1 MNSKIANY
9 NKQQLKGQLECM
21 GLKGDETI
29 LIHSSMKA
37 IGAVDGGA
45 DTVLD
50 VWMEYFKNGL
60 LLLPTHTWKTVN
72 ADNPVY
78 NPYTTPSCVGLLTN
92 MFMKRDGVIR
102 SLHPTH
108 SMSGYGK
115 NAAEYLAGEEY
126 NNTPCTP
133 GGCYD
138 RLKEVG
144 GKVLLVGV
152 GHERN
157 TYIHSVEEVLNV
169 PNRLSDMPMELVI
182 ELQEQSNNSGKLP
195 RYNRDDG
202 WKTHINSGEI
212 YIDNNET
219 HINSDKIHIDND
231 GMYCAD
237 NGKCSNGN
245 EEISG
250 QYNNRLYRKVYV
262 RKHYNAQQPHISED
276 FAKLNQIF
284 LDSGVVRK
292 VKFGDADSLL
302 CDAKGMFNI
311 VRQVIAP
318 DPESIVTKDTLSM
331 PEY

>member
-1 MNSKIANY
+1 MNSKIGNY
-9 NKQQLKGQLECM
+9 NKQQLKDQLESM

-29 LIHSSMKA
+29 LIHSSMKS
-37 IGAVDGGA
+37 IGEVDGGA
-45 DTVLD
+45 DSVLD
-50 VWMEYFKNGL
+50 AWMEYFKDGL

-78 NPYTTPSCVGLLTN
+78 NPQTTPSCVGLLTN

-108 SMSGYGK
+108 SMAGYGK
-115 NAAEYLAGEEY
+115 SAAEYLAGEEY

-138 RLKEVG
+138 RLKDAG

-182 ELQEQSNNSGKLP
+182 EFLKEDKDNKNKKLP
-195 RYNRDDG
+195 HYNRADG
-202 WKTHINSGEI
+202 WKKCIDSNGG
-212 YIDNNET
+212 YDNN
-219 HINSDKIHIDND
+219 NKL
-231 GMYCAD
+231 C
-237 NGKCSNGN
+237 
-245 EEISG
+245 
-250 QYNNRLYRKVYV
+250 RKVYV

-276 FAKLNQIF
+276 FVKLNQIF
-284 LDSGVVRK
+284 LDSGVVKK
-292 VKFGDADSLL
+292 VKFGDADSLF
-302 CDAKGMFNI
+302 CDAKGMLNV

-318 DPESIVTKDTLSM
+318 DPECIVTKDTLSM

>member
-1 MNSKIANY
+1 MNSKIGNY
-9 NKQQLKGQLECM
+9 NKQQLKDQLESM

-50 VWMEYFKNGL
+50 AWMEYFKDGL

-182 ELQEQSNNSGKLP
+182 ELQEESNNSGKLP
-195 RYNRDDG
+195 PYNRDEG
-202 WKTHINSGEI
+202 WKKHT
-212 YIDNNET
+212 DN
-219 HINSDKIHIDND
+219 KL
-231 GMYCAD
+231 C
-237 NGKCSNGN
+237 
-245 EEISG
+245 
-250 QYNNRLYRKVYV
+250 RKVYV

-276 FAKLNQIF
+276 FVKLNQIF
-284 LDSGVVRK
+284 LDTGVVRK

-318 DPESIVTKDTLSM
+318 DPGCIVTKDTLSM

>member
-9 NKQQLKGQLECM
+9 NKQQLKDQLESM

-29 LIHSSMKA
+29 LIHSSMKS
-37 IGAVDGGA
+37 IGEVDGGA

-50 VWMEYFKNGL
+50 AWMEYFKDGL

-78 NPYTTPSCVGLLTN
+78 NPQTTPSCVGLLTN

-108 SMSGYGK
+108 SMAGYGK
-115 NAAEYLAGEEY
+115 SAAEYLAGEEY

-138 RLKEVG
+138 RLKDAG

-182 ELQEQSNNSGKLP
+182 EFLKEDKDNKNKKLP
-195 RYNRDDG
+195 HYNRADG
-202 WKTHINSGEI
+202 WKKCIDSNGG
-212 YIDNNET
+212 YDNN
-219 HINSDKIHIDND
+219 NKL
-231 GMYCAD
+231 C
-237 NGKCSNGN
+237 
-245 EEISG
+245 
-250 QYNNRLYRKVYV
+250 RKVYV

-276 FAKLNQIF
+276 FVKLNQIF
-284 LDSGVVRK
+284 LDSGVVKK

-302 CDAKGMFNI
+302 CDAKGMLNV

-318 DPESIVTKDTLSM
+318 DPECIVTKDTLSM

>member
-1 MNSKIANY
+1 MNSKIGNY
-9 NKQQLKGQLECM
+9 NKQQLKNQLESM

-182 ELQEQSNNSGKLP
+182 ELQEESNNSGKLP
-195 RYNRDDG
+195 PYNRDDG
-202 WKTHINSGEI
+202 WKKHT
-212 YIDNNET
+212 DN
-219 HINSDKIHIDND
+219 KL
-231 GMYCAD
+231 C
-237 NGKCSNGN
+237 
-245 EEISG
+245 
-250 QYNNRLYRKVYV
+250 RKVYV

-276 FAKLNQIF
+276 FVKLNQIF
-284 LDSGVVRK
+284 LDSGVVKK

-302 CDAKGMFNI
+302 CDAKGMFNV

-318 DPESIVTKDTLSM
+318 DPECIVTKDTLSM

>member
-1 MNSKIANY
+1 MNSKIGNY
-9 NKQQLKGQLECM
+9 NKQQLKDQLESM

-50 VWMEYFKNGL
+50 AWMEYFKDGL

-182 ELQEQSNNSGKLP
+182 ELQEESNNSGKLP
-195 RYNRDDG
+195 PYNRDDG
-202 WKTHINSGEI
+202 WKKHT
-212 YIDNNET
+212 DN
-219 HINSDKIHIDND
+219 K
-231 GMYCAD
+231 
-237 NGKCSNGN
+237 
-245 EEISG
+245 
-250 QYNNRLYRKVYV
+250 LYRKVYV
-262 RKHYNAQQPHISED
+262 RKHYNAKQPHISED
-276 FAKLNQIF
+276 FVKLNQIF
-284 LDSGVVRK
+284 LDRGVVRK

-318 DPESIVTKDTLSM
+318 DPECIVTKDTLSM

>member
-1 MNSKIANY
+1 MNSKIGNY
-9 NKQQLKGQLECM
+9 NKQQLKNQLESM
-21 GLKGDETI
+21 GLKGGETI

-37 IGAVDGGA
+37 IGVVNGGA

-182 ELQEQSNNSGKLP
+182 ELQEESNNSGKLP
-195 RYNRDDG
+195 PYNRDNG
-202 WKTHINSGEI
+202 WKKHT
-212 YIDNNET
+212 D
-219 HINSDKIHIDND
+219 
-231 GMYCAD
+231 
-237 NGKCSNGN
+237 
-245 EEISG
+245 
-250 QYNNRLYRKVYV
+250 NRLYRKVYV

-276 FAKLNQIF
+276 FVKLNKIF
-284 LDSGVVRK
+284 LDRGVVRK

-318 DPESIVTKDTLSM
+318 DPECIVTKDTLSM

>member
-9 NKQQLKGQLECM
+9 NKQQLKGQLESM

-50 VWMEYFKNGL
+50 AWMEYFKDGL

-78 NPYTTPSCVGLLTN
+78 NPQTTPSCVGLLTN
-92 MFMKRDGVIR
+92 MFMKREGVIR

-108 SMSGYGK
+108 SMAGYGK

-138 RLKEVG
+138 RLKDAG

-182 ELQEQSNNSGKLP
+182 ELLKEDEDNKNKKLP
-195 RYNRDDG
+195 HYNMADG
-202 WKTHINSGEI
+202 WKKCI
-212 YIDNNET
+212 YNNVEHDNN
-219 HINSDKIHIDND
+219 NKL
-231 GMYCAD
+231 C
-237 NGKCSNGN
+237 
-245 EEISG
+245 
-250 QYNNRLYRKVYV
+250 RKVYV

-276 FAKLNQIF
+276 FVKLNQIF
-284 LDSGVVRK
+284 LDSGVVKK

-311 VRQVIAP
+311 VRHVIAP
-318 DPESIVTKDTLSM
+318 DPECIVTKDTLSM

>member
-1 MNSKIANY
+1 MNSKIGNY
-9 NKQQLKGQLECM
+9 NKQQLKNQLESM

-182 ELQEQSNNSGKLP
+182 ELQEESNNSGKLP
-195 RYNRDDG
+195 PYNRDEG
-202 WKTHINSGEI
+202 WKKHT
-212 YIDNNET
+212 DN
-219 HINSDKIHIDND
+219 KL
-231 GMYCAD
+231 C
-237 NGKCSNGN
+237 
-245 EEISG
+245 
-250 QYNNRLYRKVYV
+250 RKVYV

-276 FAKLNQIF
+276 FVKLNQIF
-284 LDSGVVRK
+284 LDSGVVKK

-318 DPESIVTKDTLSM
+318 DTECIVTKDTLSM

>member
-9 NKQQLKGQLECM
+9 NKQQLKDQLESM

-50 VWMEYFKNGL
+50 AWMEYFKDGL

-78 NPYTTPSCVGLLTN
+78 NPQTTPSCVGLLTN
-92 MFMKRDGVIR
+92 MFMKREGVIR

-108 SMSGYGK
+108 SMAGYGK

-138 RLKEVG
+138 RLKDAG

-182 ELQEQSNNSGKLP
+182 ELQEESNNSGKLP
-195 RYNRDDG
+195 PYNRDNG
-202 WKTHINSGEI
+202 WKKHT
-212 YIDNNET
+212 D
-219 HINSDKIHIDND
+219 
-231 GMYCAD
+231 
-237 NGKCSNGN
+237 
-245 EEISG
+245 
-250 QYNNRLYRKVYV
+250 NRLYRKVYV

-276 FAKLNQIF
+276 FVKLNQIF
-284 LDSGVVRK
+284 LDSGVVKK

-302 CDAKGMFNI
+302 CDAKGMFNV
-311 VRQVIAP
+311 VRHVIAP
-318 DPESIVTKDTLSM
+318 APECIVTKDTLSM

>member
-9 NKQQLKGQLECM
+9 NKQQLKDQLESM

-182 ELQEQSNNSGKLP
+182 ELQEESNNSGKLP
-195 RYNRDDG
+195 PYNRDDG
-202 WKTHINSGEI
+202 WKKHT
-212 YIDNNET
+212 DN
-219 HINSDKIHIDND
+219 KL
-231 GMYCAD
+231 C
-237 NGKCSNGN
+237 
-245 EEISG
+245 
-250 QYNNRLYRKVYV
+250 RKVYV

-318 DPESIVTKDTLSM
+318 DPECIVTKDTLSM

>member
-1 MNSKIANY
+1 MNSKIGNY
-9 NKQQLKGQLECM
+9 NKQQLKNQLESM
-21 GLKGDETI
+21 GLKGGETI

-37 IGAVDGGA
+37 IGVVNGGA

-182 ELQEQSNNSGKLP
+182 ELQEESNNSGKLP
-195 RYNRDDG
+195 PYNRDNG
-202 WKTHINSGEI
+202 WKKHT
-212 YIDNNET
+212 D
-219 HINSDKIHIDND
+219 
-231 GMYCAD
+231 
-237 NGKCSNGN
+237 
-245 EEISG
+245 
-250 QYNNRLYRKVYV
+250 NRLYRKVYV

-276 FAKLNQIF
+276 FVKLNKIF
-284 LDSGVVRK
+284 LDRGVVRN

-318 DPESIVTKDTLSM
+318 DPECIVTKDTLSM

>member
-1 MNSKIANY
+1 MNSKIGNY
-9 NKQQLKGQLECM
+9 NKQQLKDQLESM

-50 VWMEYFKNGL
+50 AWMEYFKDGL

-182 ELQEQSNNSGKLP
+182 EIQEESNNSGKLP
-195 RYNRDDG
+195 PYNRDDG
-202 WKTHINSGEI
+202 WKKHT
-212 YIDNNET
+212 D
-219 HINSDKIHIDND
+219 
-231 GMYCAD
+231 
-237 NGKCSNGN
+237 
-245 EEISG
+245 
-250 QYNNRLYRKVYV
+250 NRLYRKVYV

-276 FAKLNQIF
+276 FVKLNQIF
-284 LDSGVVRK
+284 LDRGVVRK

-311 VRQVIAP
+311 VRQVVAP
-318 DPESIVTKDTLSM
+318 DPECIVTKDTLSM

>member
-1 MNSKIANY
+1 MNSKIGNY
-9 NKQQLKGQLECM
+9 NKQQLKDQLESM

-29 LIHSSMKA
+29 LIHSSMKS
-37 IGAVDGGA
+37 IGEVDGGA
-45 DTVLD
+45 DAVLD
-50 VWMEYFKNGL
+50 AWMEYFKDGL

-78 NPYTTPSCVGLLTN
+78 NPQTTPSCVGLLTN

-108 SMSGYGK
+108 SMAGYGK

-138 RLKEVG
+138 RLKDAG

-182 ELQEQSNNSGKLP
+182 ELLKEDEDNKNKKLP
-195 RYNRDDG
+195 YYNRADG
-202 WKTHINSGEI
+202 WKKCIDSNGG
-212 YIDNNET
+212 YDNN
-219 HINSDKIHIDND
+219 NKL
-231 GMYCAD
+231 C
-237 NGKCSNGN
+237 
-245 EEISG
+245 
-250 QYNNRLYRKVYV
+250 RKVYV

-276 FAKLNQIF
+276 FVKLNQIF
-284 LDSGVVRK
+284 LDSGVVKK

-302 CDAKGMFNI
+302 CDAKGMFNV
-311 VRQVIAP
+311 VRHVIAP
-318 DPESIVTKDTLSM
+318 DPECIVTKDTLSM

>member
-1 MNSKIANY
+1 MNSKTGNY
-9 NKQQLKGQLECM
+9 SKQQLKDQLESM

-182 ELQEQSNNSGKLP
+182 ELQEESNNSGKLP
-195 RYNRDDG
+195 PYNRDDG
-202 WKTHINSGEI
+202 WKKHT
-212 YIDNNET
+212 DN
-219 HINSDKIHIDND
+219 KL
-231 GMYCAD
+231 C
-237 NGKCSNGN
+237 
-245 EEISG
+245 
-250 QYNNRLYRKVYV
+250 RKVYV
-262 RKHYNAQQPHISED
+262 RKHYNAKQPHISED
-276 FAKLNQIF
+276 FVKLNKIF
-284 LDSGVVRK
+284 LDRGVVRK

-318 DPESIVTKDTLSM
+318 DPECIVTKDTLSM

>member
-1 MNSKIANY
+1 MNSKIGNY
-9 NKQQLKGQLECM
+9 NKQQLKDQLESM

-50 VWMEYFKNGL
+50 AWMEYFKDGL

-126 NNTPCTP
+126 HNTPCTP

-182 ELQEQSNNSGKLP
+182 ELQEESNNSGKLP
-195 RYNRDDG
+195 PYNRDEG
-202 WKTHINSGEI
+202 WKKHT
-212 YIDNNET
+212 DN
-219 HINSDKIHIDND
+219 KL
-231 GMYCAD
+231 C
-237 NGKCSNGN
+237 
-245 EEISG
+245 
-250 QYNNRLYRKVYV
+250 RKVYV

-276 FAKLNQIF
+276 FVKLNQIF
-284 LDSGVVRK
+284 LDSGVVKK

-318 DPESIVTKDTLSM
+318 DPECIVTKDTLSM

>member
-1 MNSKIANY
+1 MNSKIGNY
-9 NKQQLKGQLECM
+9 NKQQLKDQLESM

-50 VWMEYFKNGL
+50 AWMEYFKDGL
-60 LLLPTHTWKTVN
+60 FLLPTHTWKTVN

-108 SMSGYGK
+108 SMSGFGK

-182 ELQEQSNNSGKLP
+182 ELQEESNNSGKLP
-195 RYNRDDG
+195 PYNRDEG
-202 WKTHINSGEI
+202 WKKHT
-212 YIDNNET
+212 DN
-219 HINSDKIHIDND
+219 KL
-231 GMYCAD
+231 C
-237 NGKCSNGN
+237 
-245 EEISG
+245 
-250 QYNNRLYRKVYV
+250 RKVYV

-276 FAKLNQIF
+276 FVKLNQIF
-284 LDSGVVRK
+284 LDSGVVKK

-318 DPESIVTKDTLSM
+318 DPECIVTKDTLSM

>member
-1 MNSKIANY
+1 MNSKIGNY
-9 NKQQLKGQLECM
+9 NKQQLKDQLESM

-50 VWMEYFKNGL
+50 AWMEYFKDGL

-138 RLKEVG
+138 RIKEVG

-182 ELQEQSNNSGKLP
+182 ELQEESNNSGKLP
-195 RYNRDDG
+195 PYNRDEG
-202 WKTHINSGEI
+202 WKKHT
-212 YIDNNET
+212 DN
-219 HINSDKIHIDND
+219 KL
-231 GMYCAD
+231 C
-237 NGKCSNGN
+237 
-245 EEISG
+245 
-250 QYNNRLYRKVYV
+250 RKVYV

-276 FAKLNQIF
+276 FVKLNQIF

-318 DPESIVTKDTLSM
+318 DPGCIVTKDTLSM

>member
-1 MNSKIANY
+1 MNSKIGNY
-9 NKQQLKGQLECM
+9 NKQQLKDQLESM

-50 VWMEYFKNGL
+50 AWMEYFKDGL
-60 LLLPTHTWKTVN
+60 FLLPTHTWKTVN

-182 ELQEQSNNSGKLP
+182 ELQEESNNSGKLP
-195 RYNRDDG
+195 PYNRDEG
-202 WKTHINSGEI
+202 WKKHT
-212 YIDNNET
+212 DN
-219 HINSDKIHIDND
+219 KL
-231 GMYCAD
+231 C
-237 NGKCSNGN
+237 
-245 EEISG
+245 
-250 QYNNRLYRKVYV
+250 RKVYV

-276 FAKLNQIF
+276 FVKLNQIF
-284 LDSGVVRK
+284 LDSGVVKK

-311 VRQVIAP
+311 VRQVVAP
-318 DPESIVTKDTLSM
+318 DPECIVTKDTLSM

>member
-1 MNSKIANY
+1 MNSKIGNY
-9 NKQQLKGQLECM
+9 NKQQLKNQLESM

-182 ELQEQSNNSGKLP
+182 ELQEESNNSGKLP
-195 RYNRDDG
+195 PYNRDEG
-202 WKTHINSGEI
+202 WKKHT
-212 YIDNNET
+212 DN
-219 HINSDKIHIDND
+219 KL
-231 GMYCAD
+231 C
-237 NGKCSNGN
+237 
-245 EEISG
+245 
-250 QYNNRLYRKVYV
+250 RKVYV

-276 FAKLNQIF
+276 FVKLNQIF
-284 LDSGVVRK
+284 LDSGVVKK

-318 DPESIVTKDTLSM
+318 DPECIVTKDTLSM

>member
-1 MNSKIANY
+1 MNSKIGNY
-9 NKQQLKGQLECM
+9 NKQQLKDQLESM

-182 ELQEQSNNSGKLP
+182 ELQEESNNSGKLP
-195 RYNRDDG
+195 PYNRDDG
-202 WKTHINSGEI
+202 WKKHT
-212 YIDNNET
+212 DN
-219 HINSDKIHIDND
+219 KL
-231 GMYCAD
+231 C
-237 NGKCSNGN
+237 
-245 EEISG
+245 
-250 QYNNRLYRKVYV
+250 RKVYV

-276 FAKLNQIF
+276 FVKLNQIF

-318 DPESIVTKDTLSM
+318 DPECIVTKDTLSM

>member
-1 MNSKIANY
+1 MNSKIGNY
-9 NKQQLKGQLECM
+9 NKQQLKDQLESM
-21 GLKGDETI
+21 VLKGDETI

-50 VWMEYFKNGL
+50 AWMEYFKDGL

-182 ELQEQSNNSGKLP
+182 ELQEESNNSGKLP
-195 RYNRDDG
+195 PYNRDDG
-202 WKTHINSGEI
+202 WKKHT
-212 YIDNNET
+212 DN
-219 HINSDKIHIDND
+219 K
-231 GMYCAD
+231 
-237 NGKCSNGN
+237 
-245 EEISG
+245 
-250 QYNNRLYRKVYV
+250 LYRKVYV
-262 RKHYNAQQPHISED
+262 RKHYNAKQPHISED
-276 FAKLNQIF
+276 FVKLNQIF

-318 DPESIVTKDTLSM
+318 DPECIVTKDTLSM

>member
-1 MNSKIANY
+1 MNSKIGNY
-9 NKQQLKGQLECM
+9 NKQQLKDQLKSM

-29 LIHSSMKA
+29 LIHSSMKS
-37 IGAVDGGA
+37 IGEVDGGA

-50 VWMEYFKNGL
+50 AWMEYFKDGL

-78 NPYTTPSCVGLLTN
+78 NPQTTPSCVGLLTN

-108 SMSGYGK
+108 SMAGYGK

-138 RLKEVG
+138 RLRDAG

-182 ELQEQSNNSGKLP
+182 ELLKVDEDNKNKNKNKKLP
-195 RYNRDDG
+195 YYNMADG
-202 WKTHINSGEI
+202 WKKCIDSNGGH
-212 YIDNNET
+212 DNN
-219 HINSDKIHIDND
+219 NKL
-231 GMYCAD
+231 C
-237 NGKCSNGN
+237 
-245 EEISG
+245 
-250 QYNNRLYRKVYV
+250 RKVYV

-276 FAKLNQIF
+276 FVKLNQIF
-284 LDSGVVRK
+284 LDSGVVKK

-302 CDAKGMFNI
+302 CDAKGMFNV

-318 DPESIVTKDTLSM
+318 DPECIVTKDTLSM

>member
-1 MNSKIANY
+1 MNSKIGNY
-9 NKQQLKGQLECM
+9 NKQQLKDQLESM

-50 VWMEYFKNGL
+50 AWMEYFKDGL

-182 ELQEQSNNSGKLP
+182 ELQEESNNSGKLP
-195 RYNRDDG
+195 PYNRDDG
-202 WKTHINSGEI
+202 WKKHT
-212 YIDNNET
+212 DN
-219 HINSDKIHIDND
+219 KL
-231 GMYCAD
+231 C
-237 NGKCSNGN
+237 
-245 EEISG
+245 
-250 QYNNRLYRKVYV
+250 RKVYV

-276 FAKLNQIF
+276 FVKLNKIF
-284 LDSGVVRK
+284 LDRGVVRK

-318 DPESIVTKDTLSM
+318 DPECIVTKDTLSM

>member
-1 MNSKIANY
+1 MNSKIGNY
-9 NKQQLKGQLECM
+9 NKQQLKDQLESM

-29 LIHSSMKA
+29 LIHSSMKS
-37 IGAVDGGA
+37 IGEVDGGA

-50 VWMEYFKNGL
+50 AWMEYFKDGL

-78 NPYTTPSCVGLLTN
+78 NPQTTPSCVGLLTN

-108 SMSGYGK
+108 SMAGYGK

-138 RLKEVG
+138 RLKDAG

-169 PNRLSDMPMELVI
+169 PNRLSDIPMELVI
-182 ELQEQSNNSGKLP
+182 ELLKEDEDNKNKNLP
-195 RYNRDDG
+195 YYNMADG
-202 WKTHINSGEI
+202 WKKCIDSNGG
-212 YIDNNET
+212 YDNN
-219 HINSDKIHIDND
+219 NKL
-231 GMYCAD
+231 C
-237 NGKCSNGN
+237 
-245 EEISG
+245 
-250 QYNNRLYRKVYV
+250 RKVYV

-276 FAKLNQIF
+276 FVKLNQIF
-284 LDSGVVRK
+284 LDSGVVKK

-302 CDAKGMFNI
+302 CDAKGMFNV

-318 DPESIVTKDTLSM
+318 DPECIVTKDTLSM

>member
-1 MNSKIANY
+1 MNSKIGNY
-9 NKQQLKGQLECM
+9 NKQQLKDQLESM

-50 VWMEYFKNGL
+50 AWMEYFKDGL

-115 NAAEYLAGEEY
+115 NAAEYLAGEEN

-138 RLKEVG
+138 RLRSCG
-144 GKVLLVGV
+144 GKILLVGV

-157 TYIHSVEEVLNV
+157 TFIHSVEEVLNV
-169 PNRLSDMPMELVI
+169 PHRLSYKPMELVI
-182 ELQEQSNNSGKLP
+182 ELQEESNNSGKLP
-195 RYNRDDG
+195 PYNRDEG
-202 WKTHINSGEI
+202 WKKHT
-212 YIDNNET
+212 DN
-219 HINSDKIHIDND
+219 KL
-231 GMYCAD
+231 C
-237 NGKCSNGN
+237 
-245 EEISG
+245 
-250 QYNNRLYRKVYV
+250 RKVYV

-276 FAKLNQIF
+276 FVKLNQIF

-318 DPESIVTKDTLSM
+318 DPGCIVTKDTLSM

>member
-1 MNSKIANY
+1 MNSKIGNY
-9 NKQQLKGQLECM
+9 NKQQLKDQLESM
-21 GLKGDETI
+21 GLKGGETI

-37 IGAVDGGA
+37 IGVVNGGA

-182 ELQEQSNNSGKLP
+182 ELQEESNNSGKLP
-195 RYNRDDG
+195 PYNRDDG
-202 WKTHINSGEI
+202 WKKHT
-212 YIDNNET
+212 DN
-219 HINSDKIHIDND
+219 KL
-231 GMYCAD
+231 C
-237 NGKCSNGN
+237 
-245 EEISG
+245 
-250 QYNNRLYRKVYV
+250 RKVYV

-276 FAKLNQIF
+276 FVKLNQIF

-318 DPESIVTKDTLSM
+318 DPECIVTKDTLSM

>member
-1 MNSKIANY
+1 MNSKIGNY
-9 NKQQLKGQLECM
+9 NKQQLKDQLESM

-37 IGAVDGGA
+37 IGVVDGGA

-50 VWMEYFKNGL
+50 AWMEYFKDGL

-182 ELQEQSNNSGKLP
+182 ELQEESNNSGKLP
-195 RYNRDDG
+195 PYNRDDG
-202 WKTHINSGEI
+202 WKKHT
-212 YIDNNET
+212 DN
-219 HINSDKIHIDND
+219 KL
-231 GMYCAD
+231 C
-237 NGKCSNGN
+237 
-245 EEISG
+245 
-250 QYNNRLYRKVYV
+250 RKVYV

-276 FAKLNQIF
+276 FVKLNQIF
-284 LDSGVVRK
+284 LDRGVVRK
-292 VKFGDADSLL
+292 VKFGNADSLL

-318 DPESIVTKDTLSM
+318 DPECIVTKDTLSM

>member
-1 MNSKIANY
+1 MNSKIGNY
-9 NKQQLKGQLECM
+9 NKQQLKDQLESM

-50 VWMEYFKNGL
+50 AWMEYFKDGL

-169 PNRLSDMPMELVI
+169 PNRLSDTPMELVI
-182 ELQEQSNNSGKLP
+182 ELQEESNNSGKLP
-195 RYNRDDG
+195 PYNRDDG
-202 WKTHINSGEI
+202 WKKHT
-212 YIDNNET
+212 DN
-219 HINSDKIHIDND
+219 KL
-231 GMYCAD
+231 C
-237 NGKCSNGN
+237 
-245 EEISG
+245 
-250 QYNNRLYRKVYV
+250 RKVYV

-276 FAKLNQIF
+276 FVKLNQIF

-318 DPESIVTKDTLSM
+318 DPECIVTKDTLSM

>member
-1 MNSKIANY
+1 MNSKIGNY
-9 NKQQLKGQLECM
+9 NKQQLKDQLESM

-50 VWMEYFKNGL
+50 AWMEYFKDGL

-115 NAAEYLAGEEY
+115 NVAEYLAGEEY

-182 ELQEQSNNSGKLP
+182 ELQEESNNSGKLP
-195 RYNRDDG
+195 PYNRDDG
-202 WKTHINSGEI
+202 WKKHT
-212 YIDNNET
+212 DN
-219 HINSDKIHIDND
+219 K
-231 GMYCAD
+231 
-237 NGKCSNGN
+237 
-245 EEISG
+245 
-250 QYNNRLYRKVYV
+250 LYRKVYV
-262 RKHYNAQQPHISED
+262 RKHYNAKQPHISED
-276 FAKLNQIF
+276 FVKLNQIF

-318 DPESIVTKDTLSM
+318 DPECIVTKDTLSM

>member
-9 NKQQLKGQLECM
+9 NKQQLKDQLESM

-29 LIHSSMKA
+29 LIHSSMKS
-37 IGAVDGGA
+37 IGEVDGGA
-45 DTVLD
+45 DSVLD
-50 VWMEYFKNGL
+50 AWMEYFKDGL

-78 NPYTTPSCVGLLTN
+78 NPQTTPSCVGLLTN

-108 SMSGYGK
+108 SMAGYGK
-115 NAAEYLAGEEY
+115 SAAEYLAGEEY

-138 RLKEVG
+138 RLKDAG

-182 ELQEQSNNSGKLP
+182 ELLKEDKDNKNKKLP
-195 RYNRDDG
+195 HYNRSDG
-202 WKTHINSGEI
+202 WKKCIDSNGG
-212 YIDNNET
+212 YDNN
-219 HINSDKIHIDND
+219 NKL
-231 GMYCAD
+231 C
-237 NGKCSNGN
+237 
-245 EEISG
+245 
-250 QYNNRLYRKVYV
+250 RKVYV

-276 FAKLNQIF
+276 FVKLNQIF
-284 LDSGVVRK
+284 LDSGVVKK

-302 CDAKGMFNI
+302 CDAKGMFNV

-318 DPESIVTKDTLSM
+318 DPECIVTKDTLSM

>member
-1 MNSKIANY
+1 MNSKIGNY
-9 NKQQLKGQLECM
+9 NKQQLKDQLESM

-50 VWMEYFKNGL
+50 AWMEYFKDGL

-182 ELQEQSNNSGKLP
+182 ELQEESNNSGKLP
-195 RYNRDDG
+195 PYNRDDG
-202 WKTHINSGEI
+202 WKKHT
-212 YIDNNET
+212 DN
-219 HINSDKIHIDND
+219 KL
-231 GMYCAD
+231 C
-237 NGKCSNGN
+237 
-245 EEISG
+245 
-250 QYNNRLYRKVYV
+250 RKVYV

-276 FAKLNQIF
+276 FVKLNKIF
-284 LDSGVVRK
+284 LDRGVVIK

-311 VRQVIAP
+311 VRQVVAP
-318 DPESIVTKDTLSM
+318 DPECIVTKDTLSM

>member
-1 MNSKIANY
+1 MNSKIGNY
-9 NKQQLKGQLECM
+9 NKQQLKDQLESM

-29 LIHSSMKA
+29 LIHSSMKS
-37 IGAVDGGA
+37 IGEVDGGA

-50 VWMEYFKNGL
+50 AWMEYFKDGL

-78 NPYTTPSCVGLLTN
+78 NPQTTPSCVGLLTN

-108 SMSGYGK
+108 SMAGYGK
-115 NAAEYLAGEEY
+115 SAAEYLAGEEY

-138 RLKEVG
+138 RLKDAG

-182 ELQEQSNNSGKLP
+182 ELLKEDKDNKNKKLP
-195 RYNRDDG
+195 HYNRADG
-202 WKTHINSGEI
+202 WKKCIDSNGG
-212 YIDNNET
+212 YDNN
-219 HINSDKIHIDND
+219 NKL
-231 GMYCAD
+231 C
-237 NGKCSNGN
+237 
-245 EEISG
+245 
-250 QYNNRLYRKVYV
+250 RKVYV
-262 RKHYNAQQPHISED
+262 RKHYNTQQPHISED
-276 FAKLNQIF
+276 FVKLNQIF
-284 LDSGVVRK
+284 LDSGVVKK

-302 CDAKGMFNI
+302 CDAKGMFNV
-311 VRQVIAP
+311 VRHVIAP
-318 DPESIVTKDTLSM
+318 DPECIVTKDTLSM